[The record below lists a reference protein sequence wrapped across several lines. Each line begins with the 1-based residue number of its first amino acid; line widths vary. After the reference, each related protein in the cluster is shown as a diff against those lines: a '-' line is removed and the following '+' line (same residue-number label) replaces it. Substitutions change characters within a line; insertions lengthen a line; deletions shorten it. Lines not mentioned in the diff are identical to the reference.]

1 MDEGDDTVTLAGDVN
16 TTGGIDGGADTDTL
30 TLTGIIDSSIDG
42 VISNFETI
50 NKEGDGIWRLNGGA
64 VTGTINDN
72 FNHKQGTLYLGT
84 NTLTGNYT
92 QSPGATLLMNV
103 TKTTA
108 DLLTVGGN
116 AVITDGILLVKAE
129 NDEIWDTA
137 TTRWNRWTEAD
148 ATGWGSPKVILDA
161 TATGLTGEFAKVK
174 HKSLLFYAQADYSN
188 SNQVN
193 LNIGRALTVNE
204 LQNKSSIAPTT
215 NQTAIGSWLENGIN
229 LNINRP
235 LISALINLSEEGPDA
250 VKQAINTLSPEPIS
264 GSAVAGRINT
274 TTQTANVS
282 QRLGI
287 YHKTGG
293 EAKMAGLASDY
304 FPIMYANPAQKELSG
319 SLWVKTSY
327 LTSEADPDDKFKF
340 DLDTHGVT
348 IGADTPFGN
357 LILGASGGYSKSNVE
372 YNTVVSESDI
382 QTLNLNLYGSYKAK
396 NYFIDTVLFYSNHS
410 SDTERE
416 IEVGILKETAK
427 SDYDANEYGAYLN
440 FGYPFAFNN
449 GWTITPNA
457 SLQYSKYEQDAFT
470 EKSALNAGLI
480 VSGTDTDSIAS
491 GLGFS
496 VEKVIA
502 GSVWKIIP
510 KLSVLWRHE
519 FADTADTIEANFVGY
534 ENDLGTFKIEG
545 YDQGADTF
553 ATQIG
558 LTVYNGANTELFLNY
573 DLGVKEDFITNSVTA
588 GLKFY
593 F

>member
-1 MDEGDDTVTLAGDVN
+1 MFIDEEIA
-16 TTGGIDGGADTDTL
+16 
-30 TLTGIIDSSIDG
+30 
-42 VISNFETI
+42 NFETI
-50 NKEGDGIWRLNGGA
+50 NKEGTGTLWLNDA
-64 VTGTINDN
+64 TVTGAITDA
-72 FNHKQGTLYLGT
+72 FNHKEGTLHFGDNSLPGD
-84 NTLTGNYT
+84 YT
-92 QSPGATLLMNV
+92 QSPGATLLVNV
-103 TKTTA
+103 NKVGA
-108 DLLTVGGN
+108 QDLLTVGD
-116 AVITDGILLVKAE
+116 AADITDGILLLRTQGG
-129 NDEIWDTA
+129 EIWDSTYNE
-137 TTRWNRWTEAD
+137 WHRWTEEN
-148 ATGWGSPKVILDA
+148 A
-161 TATGLTGEFAKVK
+161 TAYGSQTIITAATSRTGEFVEVKAKE
-174 HKSLLFYAQADYSN
+174 LLYTAGVDYSDP
-188 SNQVN
+188 NQVN

-235 LISALINLSEEGPDA
+235 LISALMNLSEEGADA

-274 TTQTANVS
+274 TMQTANVS

-304 FPIMYANPAQKELSG
+304 FSIMYANPAQKELSG
-319 SLWVKTSY
+319 SLWIKTSY

-348 IGADTPFGN
+348 IGADTPFEN

-416 IEVGILKETAK
+416 IEVGTLKETAK
-427 SDYDANEYGAYLN
+427 SDYDANEYGVYLN
-440 FGYPFAFNN
+440 FGYPFVLNN

-519 FADTADTIEANFVGY
+519 FADIADTIEANFVGY